1 MAALTPASLLR
12 GAIAGQWR
20 RVASG
25 SVFAS
30 LHQAAE
36 AGVPVVIGIVID
48 RAVATGEGG
57 SLVWGIAGLALLFV
71 GLSGS
76 YLTAVWAFFRGELN
90 AAHEVRMAVTRRV
103 LDARGGTDAAL
114 PGALLSTATSDA
126 GRVAAVTQTVV
137 FGTAAV
143 AAFAVAAVVLLRIS
157 AGLGLLVVVAM
168 VLGVAA
174 MQLLAR
180 PFERRSAAEQAG
192 AAQAAAVAADLVT
205 GLRVLKG
212 IGAESAAAARYRQ
225 ASQASLANTLRAVR
239 FKAGYDGLNVA
250 LTGVILAAVAW
261 VGGRLAAQG
270 AISIGELVAAVGL
283 TQFLV
288 GPFFILSDIVGD
300 LAQAR
305 ASARRVA
312 TLLTARAAVTDG
324 GTALPQ
330 PVRGEL
336 ALRGVTH
343 AGLRSLDLEARAGE
357 LVGVV
362 VPDPADSTALLA
374 CLGRNVDPAA
384 GAVTVDGVSLARLDL
399 DEVLAAI
406 LVAAHDARLFEGTLA
421 DNVALD
427 GTTGPRADAAM
438 AASAADEVAS
448 SLPDGAGTVMTE
460 LGRSLSGG
468 QRQRV
473 ALARALAVDPPV
485 LVLHDPTT
493 AVDAATE
500 HRIAP
505 GLRSA
510 RAGRTTLVLTTSPGL
525 LATADRVVLLDG
537 GAVAAQGSHATLL
550 SSDERYRAAVLG
562 EDSDQLL

>member
-1 MAALTPASLLR
+1 MAALTSTSLLR
-12 GAIAGQWR
+12 GAIAGRWR
-20 RVASG
+20 RVVSG

-48 RAVATGEGG
+48 RAVATGDTGA
-57 SLVWGIAGLALLFV
+57 LVWGIAGLIVLFV
-71 GLSGS
+71 GLSFS
-76 YLTAVWAFFRGELN
+76 YPMAIWSYFRGELN
-90 AAHEVRMAVTRRV
+90 AAHEARMAVTRRV
-103 LDARGGTDAAL
+103 LDPRGGVDAVL
-114 PGALLSTATSDA
+114 PGALLSTATGDA
-126 GRVAAVTQTVV
+126 GRLASVLPAVV

-168 VLGVAA
+168 VVAVAA

-180 PFERRSAAEQAG
+180 PFERRGAAEQAS
-192 AAQAAAVAADLVT
+192 AAQAAAVAADLVM

-212 IGAESAAAARYRQ
+212 IGAESAASARYRQ

-239 FKAGYDGLNVA
+239 FEAGYDGFNLA
-250 LTGVILAAVAW
+250 LTGVILASVAW
-261 VGGRLAAQG
+261 VGGRLAVSG
-270 AISIGELVAAVGL
+270 SISVGELVAAVGL

-288 GPFFILSDIVGD
+288 GPFSTLTRVVSGV
-300 LAQAR
+300 ARAR
-305 ASARRVA
+305 ASAGRVS
-312 TLLTARAAVTDG
+312 TLLAAPPAVTDG
-324 GTALPQ
+324 GARLPRPAHGDVAL
-330 PVRGEL
+330 
-336 ALRGVTH
+336 AGVTH
-343 AGLRSLDLEARAGE
+343 AGLRSLDLEAKAGE

-362 VPDPADSTALLA
+362 APDPGDATALLA
-374 CLGRNVDPAA
+374 CLARTVDPQA
-384 GAVTVDGVSLARLDL
+384 GAVMVDGVSLARLNL
-399 DEVLAAI
+399 DDTLGAV

-421 DNVALD
+421 ENVALD
-427 GTTGPRADAAM
+427 GATGQRVEAAM
-438 AASAADEVAS
+438 AAAAADEVAS
-448 SLPDGAGTVMTE
+448 SLPDGAGTALTE

-500 HRIAP
+500 HRIAA

-510 RAGRTTLVLTTSPGL
+510 RAGRATLVVTTSPGL

-537 GAVAAQGSHATLL
+537 GGVAAEGSHATLL
-550 SSDERYRAAVLG
+550 SSNGRYREAVLG
-562 EDSDQLL
+562 QDSGAFT